1 MPRENGSPAG
11 SPGDWMAR
19 ARSDFALACSDKPS
33 ETFWEDL
40 CFHAQQAAEKSIK
53 AVLLHRHIA
62 FRFVHDLE
70 ELLTTAQQAGIS
82 IPDAVRR
89 AVRLNDYAVRSR
101 YPDDAEPVTEAEYR
115 EAIQLAEIVLAWAEG
130 QLKPA

>member
-1 MPRENGSPAG
+1 
-11 SPGDWMAR
+11 MAR
-19 ARSDFALACSDKPS
+19 ARSDFALARSDKPA

-62 FRFVHDLE
+62 FRLVHDLE

-82 IPDAVRR
+82 IPEAVRR
-89 AVRLNDYAVRSR
+89 AVRLNDYAARTR

-115 EAIQLAEIVLAWAEG
+115 EAVQSAEIVMAWADG